1 MAGDHVRTFVD
12 NAGRTWTLAIN
23 VWAVKKVKGLL
34 GVDLYSLIDGNF
46 EALGKLVGDPVGL
59 VEVLYCLCKDE
70 ADRLG
75 VSDED
80 FGRGMGGDSLAR
92 ATDAFLA
99 EYTDFFPDPRVRAGL
114 AKVLEK
120 GKIVRD
126 LMMDRM
132 EEMLDKVDPGSEA
145 AKLIGSSGNLRV
157 ASGSTRGR
165 SRSAS

>member
-1 MAGDHVRTFVD
+1 MRTFVD
-12 NAGRTWTLAIN
+12 NAGRTWTIAIN
-23 VWAVKKVKGLL
+23 VWAIKRVRGLA
-34 GVDLYSLIDGNF
+34 GVDLYSLVDGSNF
-46 EALGKLVGDPVGL
+46 EALGKLLQDPISL
-59 VEVLYCLCKDE
+59 VDVLFVLCKEE
-70 ADRLG
+70 ADRLN

-80 FGRGMGGDSLAR
+80 FGRAMAGDSLSR

-120 GKIVRD
+120 SRAILH

-132 EEMLDKVDPGSEA
+132 EEVLDGVDPASEVA
-145 AKLIGSSGNLRV
+145 RLSGSSGSLRV
-157 ASGSTRGR
+157 TSESTQGR